1 MSLLDLL
8 ETLMMDEEAYF
19 LPHHPD
25 FNYHK
30 ISPTTNQNKFISY
43 QLPVKLNN
51 LTWHQSRLNLSILAK
66 IEGYVKLPENDYQ
79 LDTADC
85 CIFRNY
91 TIIKDGQ
98 LNVTVLPVLLSDMT
112 YHKLQ
117 SLISI
122 VVKDGVYLIDLT
134 TLPMINAQD
143 NMTDGKVLAEM
154 ALRQLQ
160 LKCHIKVLK
169 SKMMEIKNTLSDKD
183 VYLATQGIKN
193 GCYSP
198 VQSPQKKGY
207 ETVKAFVIKI
217 QGSLMPKVEDIK
229 KTKLNICGHYMKE
242 MMDIKDEDVHQT
254 YNNCHRELKLLTSQ
268 ILKIKFGLILSN
280 QWVDQDSVDIHVFG
294 KTTKV
299 TFVLEDLKVYY

>member
-1 MSLLDLL
+1 MSSLLDLL
-8 ETLMMDEEAYF
+8 ETLMMDDEAYF

-30 ISPTTNQNKFISY
+30 ISPNTNQNKFITY

-66 IEGYVKLPENDYQ
+66 IEGYVKLPANEYQ
-79 LDTADC
+79 LDKADC

-98 LNVTVLPVLLSDMT
+98 LNVKILPVLLSDMT
-112 YHKLQ
+112 YNKLQ
-117 SLISI
+117 PLISI

-134 TLPMINAQD
+134 TLPMVNPQD
-143 NMTDGKVLAEM
+143 NMTDSKVLAEM

-169 SKMMEIKNTLSDKD
+169 SKMMEIKNNLSDKD

-198 VQSPQKKGY
+198 VQSPQKKSY

-242 MMDIKDEDVHQT
+242 MMDIKDVLST
-254 YNNCHRELKLLTSQ
+254 YNECQKELKLLTSQ
-268 ILKIKFGLILSN
+268 ILKIKFGLILSD
-280 QWVDQDSVDIHVFG
+280 QWLDQDTVDLNIFG

-299 TFVLEDLKVYY
+299 TFALEDLKVYY